1 MNKQTA
7 AEALRSTLGILWQ
20 EADRHTT
27 RNLLISLGFLIV
39 GSTASAVLPV
49 VYKSIIDLFAGPRT
63 TSWLSTPGRLIAV
76 YAVLQLVLGT
86 STAMRQ
92 LVHGT
97 ATQRLNRRLRNRLFA
112 HIVRLPLRFHLD
124 RKTGAVGETIN
135 QGLNGCQI
143 LLQHAVFTVF
153 PVIIEFLAI
162 VIVLIHMKHAAYL
175 GIIAV
180 SGIAYGLTYWRA
192 AEGVT
197 EPSRSV
203 SKAHVAANATLTD
216 SLLNYETVKYFD
228 GEGTICDSYDVKLKG
243 TEAAWRHLL
252 RVKSGYEVLLGAIYT
267 ASVATALGYSGYET
281 FRGAMTVGGFVLVNT
296 YVTRLFQPLQALGLA
311 ARDMSQGLAFLQQML
326 AMLEEK
332 VERSATVSAIT
343 HGTRE
348 LPGALSFDRVSF
360 SYKEGRAILR
370 DVSFSVAPGRTV
382 AIVGTSGSGKS
393 SLIRLLFRLFEPDSG
408 RILLDGVP
416 IAEMPLSQL
425 RRAIGIVPQD
435 TVLFNDTIGSN
446 IGFGRP
452 GAKQDEIERATQ
464 LAHLHSFVAELP
476 DGYETEV
483 GERGLKLSGGEK
495 QRVAIARAALKKP
508 SIYVFDEATSSLDSR
523 TEREILQ
530 NINDLAR
537 RNTTLIIAHRLS
549 TVVHADEI
557 LVLDHG
563 HIIERGTHSE
573 LLRWDGS
580 YASLWRE
587 QQGARHVRTQE
598 SAGVTFS

>member
-1 MNKQTA
+1 
-7 AEALRSTLGILWQ
+7 
-20 EADRHTT
+20 
-27 RNLLISLGFLIV
+27 
-39 GSTASAVLPV
+39 
-49 VYKSIIDLFAGPRT
+49 
-63 TSWLSTPGRLIAV
+63 
-76 YAVLQLVLGT
+76 
-86 STAMRQ
+86 
-92 LVHGT
+92 
-97 ATQRLNRRLRNRLFA
+97 
-112 HIVRLPLRFHLD
+112 
-124 RKTGAVGETIN
+124 
-135 QGLNGCQI
+135 
-143 LLQHAVFTVF
+143 
-153 PVIIEFLAI
+153 
-162 VIVLIHMKHAAYL
+162 
-175 GIIAV
+175 
-180 SGIAYGLTYWRA
+180 
-192 AEGVT
+192 
-197 EPSRSV
+197 
-203 SKAHVAANATLTD
+203 
-216 SLLNYETVKYFD
+216 
-228 GEGTICDSYDVKLKG
+228 
-243 TEAAWRHLL
+243 
-252 RVKSGYEVLLGAIYT
+252 
-267 ASVATALGYSGYET
+267 
-281 FRGAMTVGGFVLVNT
+281 
-296 YVTRLFQPLQALGLA
+296 
-311 ARDMSQGLAFLQQML
+311 MSQGLAFLQQML